1 MFNIHFKMHVKR
13 KSIRKLRQSTKLK
26 YIEENFDLA

>member
-1 MFNIHFKMHVKR
+1 MFNIHFKMHVK
-13 KSIRKLRQSTKLK
+13 KKCKKIEKSTKLK